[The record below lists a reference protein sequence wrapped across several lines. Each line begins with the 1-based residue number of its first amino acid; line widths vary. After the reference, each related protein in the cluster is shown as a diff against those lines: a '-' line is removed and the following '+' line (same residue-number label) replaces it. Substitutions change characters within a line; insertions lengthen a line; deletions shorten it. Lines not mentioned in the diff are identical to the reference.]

1 MSSKNIAIAATVAC
15 LAAAALW
22 FVTRDGAEPKK
33 SAPVAVPEKV
43 AKTPVPA
50 PKASASGKRS
60 GGAIEVRYEDDPVG
74 SLRLEGQVIT
84 DEETPVAGALVAI
97 DARPP
102 RVAKTAEDGSF
113 FFDKLVA
120 RNYEVVAQSEQGAA
134 GPVVARLS
142 ETNDPIVLILTPG
155 GTLKVHVTAADGGE
169 NISDATVELRGI
181 AERSSAADATGHVV
195 FAQVP
200 VNRYDV
206 VATAAG
212 YAPQRS
218 SVRISRSGAVAEVS
232 LAMKRGAKV
241 GGIVVDA
248 EGGPVEGAR
257 VTYQGASDWSVQA
270 DPRLDSVLSGSDGR
284 FVIATLPSGSFRFVA
299 KAKGHA
305 VGTSEVTK
313 LDGAAEVTDIRI
325 EMEASATITGRVL
338 SVDGNPVVTA
348 RVRVAAKSAGMVR
361 RSGAVRQVYT
371 DDQGTYEIG
380 ELRRRDHEVVAMH
393 ESASSEIVSADLGV
407 APHKVTLDLNLSV
420 IGMIAGVV
428 VDSKDEPI
436 AGAQVTV
443 FPDFRKG
450 SGRSA
455 SEWRMR
461 GMSTELTDAGGR
473 FRVSG
478 LQPEKD
484 YRVRAIPGSSNN
496 AGRVWLSD
504 GIEARSGDENVRIVL
519 PADGGIRGK
528 VLLANGEAPELFT
541 VSVGWRRGTPFSSK
555 DGSFELSELPPK
567 TFTLVIQ
574 GPGIDESRVEDV
586 IVKEGDYADV
596 GTITATKGR
605 TISGTVLDSGGSPA
619 AGATVS
625 AGRVI
630 FGDGSSAKASGG
642 SRNPLARGTKT
653 ATSNEDGQFTLY
665 GVVMGDLSMVADHET
680 LGRSMPISVQ
690 QSSTSMEGIAL
701 QLQKTGALEG
711 IVSKN
716 GSPEEGVVVTATSV
730 KFPGVTFN
738 VSSGSDGSYRFDRL
752 IADTYRVKAMFGAN
766 PMSGMSFFA
775 ETTSVSIDSTAT
787 LNIDFV
793 EGGVA
798 VRVTLSAEK
807 DLGFS
812 RINIVGPDIVATT
825 ARELEA
831 VMASSRGFESMGM
844 SIRGRPATSKN
855 VLPGRYQ
862 LCAIVYPSEVSG
874 MQGTMAYMQREG
886 DNLPTQ
892 CQALEVAEGAT
903 EQDVAMTVVVPDFV
917 PEIKL

>member
-1 MSSKNIAIAATVAC
+1 MSSKNIAIAALVAC

-22 FVTRDGAEPKK
+22 FATRDGAEPKND
-33 SAPVAVPEKV
+33 APVASPKQV
-43 AKTPVPA
+43 ATTPAPA

-60 GGAIEVRYEDDPVG
+60 GGAVEVRYEDDPVG

-84 DEETPVAGALVAI
+84 ADEAPVAGALVAI

-120 RNYEVVAQSEQGAA
+120 RNYEVVAQAEQGAA

-142 ETNDPIVLILTPG
+142 ETNDPIVLILAPG

-169 NISDATVELRGI
+169 NISNATVELRGI
-181 AERSSAADATGHVV
+181 SERSSAVDAKGHVV
-195 FAQVP
+195 FSHVP
-200 VNRYDV
+200 VDRYDV

-241 GGIVVDA
+241 AGIVVDA
-248 EGGPVEGAR
+248 DGKPVPGAR
-257 VTYQGASDWSVQA
+257 VMYQGASDWSVRA
-270 DPRLDSVLSGSDGR
+270 DPRLDQVLTGANGYFSID
-284 FVIATLPSGSFRFVA
+284 ALPSGTFRFVA

-305 VGTSEVTK
+305 MGTSELTK
-313 LDGAAEVTDIRI
+313 LDGITDTTDVRI
-325 EMEASATITGRVL
+325 EMEASATLVGRVL
-338 SVDGNPVVTA
+338 SLTGEPVAAA

-371 DDQGTYEIG
+371 DDQGKYEIG

-393 ESASSEIVSADLGV
+393 ESASSEIASANLA
-407 APHKVTLDLNLSV
+407 APPHSLELDLTLSV
-420 IGMIAGVV
+420 TGTIAGIV
-428 VDSKDEPI
+428 VDSQEEPI
-436 AGAQVTV
+436 GGAQVTV
-443 FPDFRKG
+443 LPDFRKG

-455 SEWRMR
+455 SDWRMR

-496 AGRVWLSD
+496 AGRAWLSD
-504 GIEARSGDENVRIVL
+504 GIEARSGDDNVRIVL

-528 VLLANGEAPELFT
+528 VLLENGEAPELFT

-555 DGSFELSELPPK
+555 DGSFDLSELPPK
-567 TFTLVIQ
+567 TFTLTIH
-574 GPGIDESRVEDV
+574 GPGIDESRVEEV
-586 IVKEGDYADV
+586 VVKEGDYTDV
-596 GTITATKGR
+596 GTITVSKGR

-619 AGATVS
+619 AGAIVS

-642 SRNPLARGTKT
+642 SRNPLARGTKA

-665 GVVMGDLSMVADHET
+665 GVVMGDLSIVADHET
-680 LGRSMPISVQ
+680 LGRSMPISAQ
-690 QSSTSMEGIAL
+690 QSSSSMEGIVL

-738 VSSGSDGSYRFDRL
+738 VASGSDGSYRFDRL
-752 IADTYRVKAMFGAN
+752 IADTYRVKAMFGAS

-775 ETTSVSIDSTAT
+775 ETTSVSVDSTAN

-793 EGGVA
+793 EGGVT

-812 RINIVGPDIVATT
+812 RVNIVGPDIVATT

-831 VMASSRGFESMGM
+831 AMASNKGFESMGM
-844 SIRGRPATSKN
+844 SISGRPAESKN

-886 DNLPTQ
+886 DNLPAQ
-892 CQALEVAEGAT
+892 CQLLEVAEGTT
-903 EQDVAMTVVVPDFV
+903 EQDVSMTVVVPDFV
-917 PEIKL
+917 PEP